1 MRQIAHPQEQIAGR
15 TAGSG
20 LTLSAQTQL
29 GAFADTGRHVHF
41 QRLGAEGRL
50 QAHAAAATTG
60 HLFQRQGQ
68 FGLHVTAA
76 AGLLLA
82 ETTERI
88 TAEAAA
94 APAEQGLEK
103 VRETRAVEVL
113 AVEVEVHI
121 FKARSALELLAML
134 PVGAELI
141 VHTPLFRV
149 FEHFVG
155 FVDILEFVF
164 GLLVARVQVRVV
176 LAGQLL
182 VGSGDLVRTGGTLH
196 AQKFVI
202 ILVFYCHD
210 ALPQS
215 GLLANR

>member
-1 MRQIAHPQEQIAGR
+1 M
-15 TAGSG
+15 
-20 LTLSAQTQL
+20 
-29 GAFADTGRHVHF
+29 
-41 QRLGAEGRL
+41 RLGAEGRL
-50 QAHAAAATTG
+50 QVHAAAAAAG
-60 HLFQRQGQ
+60 HFFQRQGQ

-76 AGLLLA
+76 TRLLLT
-82 ETTERI
+82 ETAERI
-88 TAEAAA
+88 TAETAA

-103 VRETRAVEVL
+103 VREACTVEVL

-164 GLLVARVQVRVV
+164 GLLVARIQVRVV